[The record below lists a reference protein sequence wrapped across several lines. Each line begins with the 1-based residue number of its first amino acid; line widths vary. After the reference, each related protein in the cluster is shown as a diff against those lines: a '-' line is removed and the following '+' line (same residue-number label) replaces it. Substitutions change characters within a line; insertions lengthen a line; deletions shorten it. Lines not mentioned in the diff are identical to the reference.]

1 MSKWQTLLKINN
13 LKETQKE
20 SRIFDFRSSMLTLSA
35 EEAAR
40 EVYECGVFDDANIAD
55 FILNSEVGVD
65 IKT

>member
-1 MSKWQTLLKINN
+1 
-13 LKETQKE
+13 
-20 SRIFDFRSSMLTLSA
+20 MLTLSA

-65 IKT
+65 IKAWSFRIFLNFETKHTFSYS